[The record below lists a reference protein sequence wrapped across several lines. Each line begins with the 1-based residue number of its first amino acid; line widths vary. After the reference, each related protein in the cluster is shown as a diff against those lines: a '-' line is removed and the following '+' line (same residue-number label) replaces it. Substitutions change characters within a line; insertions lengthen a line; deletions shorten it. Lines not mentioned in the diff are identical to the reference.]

1 MDNLNEKKFRRNGLS
16 IPSKQYL
23 ENTISPTSFKS
34 NLVSSGIKS
43 MKAPRR
49 RVKKGRK
56 LINTNVTNSKRHPPK
71 KLNWMKKARKIRQ
84 DKLKIKLLL
93 RKLKMIY
100 L

>member
-1 MDNLNEKKFRRNGLS
+1 MDNLMEKKFRRNGLS
-16 IPSKQYL
+16 NPTKQYL
-23 ENTISPTSFKS
+23 ELTPTLFKS

-49 RVKKGRK
+49 RVEKGRK
-56 LINTNVTNSKRHPPK
+56 LIKGNVTNSKRHTPQ
-71 KLNWMKKARKIRQ
+71 KLNWMKKARKIRH